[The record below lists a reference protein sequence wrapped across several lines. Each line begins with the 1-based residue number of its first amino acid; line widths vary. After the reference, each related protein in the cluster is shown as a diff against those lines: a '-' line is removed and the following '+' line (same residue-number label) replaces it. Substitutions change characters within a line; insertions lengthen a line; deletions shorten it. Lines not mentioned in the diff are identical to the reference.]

1 MELNKRKASS
11 WARSLYFRAIFC
23 FYLKSNVLVISY
35 RLECTVYFFKMRWS
49 NKSTWEMLQVSFF
62 KSHLR
67 SFPFNQSLNF
77 RFFFHFPSKW
87 LEEIKMGL
95 DFVQGPSKWERIRD
109 EWNPDRERMVD
120 RVAHIVGDRKKDRA
134 ADRKREKK
142 TVWKINDR
150 VTIEIGN

>member
-1 MELNKRKASS
+1 MGNAASKFFQKPLEIIS
-11 WARSLYFRAIFC
+11 IQSKFKF
-23 FYLKSNVLVISY
+23 SN
-35 RLECTVYFFKMRWS
+35 
-49 NKSTWEMLQVSFF
+49 
-62 KSHLR
+62 
-67 SFPFNQSLNF
+67 
-77 RFFFHFPSKW
+77 FFHFPSKW